1 MTLYDVIQAMES
13 VALAQPTVKM
23 IVPNDIYDL
32 NDRAEA
38 EYGVFGYI
46 QGQHSMQGD
55 FMTYAFTLVYV
66 DRLDEDKG
74 NQQFIQSTGVMTLS
88 NILAMLTEELP
99 ITVASSTF
107 EAFTERFS
115 DECAGMMANVSLTV
129 PRSIFCA
136 NYE

>member
-1 MTLYDVIQAMES
+1 
-13 VALAQPTVKM
+13 
-23 IVPNDIYDL
+23 
-32 NDRAEA
+32 
-38 EYGVFGYI
+38 
-46 QGQHSMQGD
+46 MQGD
-55 FMTYAFTLVYV
+55 FMSYAFTLVYV

-88 NILAMLTEELP
+88 NILAMLTEEFP

>member
-1 MTLYDVIQAMES
+1 MES

-32 NDRAEA
+32 NDRADA

-55 FMTYAFTLVYV
+55 FMTFAFTLVYV

-74 NQQFIQSTGVMTLS
+74 NQQFVQSTGVMTLS
-88 NILAMLTEELP
+88 NILAMLTEEFP
-99 ITVASSTF
+99 ITVSSSTF

>member
-32 NDRAEA
+32 NDRADA

-55 FMTYAFTLVYV
+55 FMSYAFTLVYV

-88 NILAMLTEELP
+88 NILAMLTEEFP
-99 ITVASSTF
+99 ITVANSTF